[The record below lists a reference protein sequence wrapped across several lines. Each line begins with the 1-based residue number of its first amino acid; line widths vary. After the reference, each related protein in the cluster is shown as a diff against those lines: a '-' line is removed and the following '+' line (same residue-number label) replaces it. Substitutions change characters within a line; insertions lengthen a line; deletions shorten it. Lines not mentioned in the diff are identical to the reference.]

1 MNVNFFK
8 RKEATQ
14 QRSLSL
20 HEKKHEVNLRKN
32 SGLYFQIG
40 LIASLF
46 IVFGLFQLE
55 FRKKAEVVDVI
66 DVGIEDDTPY
76 VAANYKIEENQ
87 PKKVVKKRKAKPKPK
102 QPTKFKQIENNQ
114 EEKKIQDD
122 LFNTEIDDEPI
133 EDNDDGGGLVEM
145 PVEIDNVPFV
155 AIEKVPLFPGCEKL
169 KTRSEKQKCMSERI
183 ARHINKKFN
192 GDVAADNNISGKQR
206 INVMFTIN
214 TKGEVVDVKA
224 RATHPELVKEAI
236 RAVKSLPKMKPGQQ
250 RNKLVNVTFALPIT
264 FSVE

>member
-55 FRKKAEVVDVI
+55 FRKKEEAVI
-66 DVGIEDDTPY
+66 SYELPPEEDTPIM
-76 VAANYKIEENQ
+76 AANYKVEENQ
-87 PKKVVKKRKAKPKPK
+87 PKKVVKKLKAKPKPK
-102 QPTKFKQIENNQ
+102 TPTEFKQTDNDDEV
-114 EEKKIQDD
+114 EDLQDD
-122 LFNTEIDDEPI
+122 LFKTEMDDEPT
-133 EDNDDGGGLVEM
+133 EDYSDAGEVIEM
-145 PVEIDNVPFV
+145 PVEVNVPFV